1 MVVDFQTVDLTPAGT
16 NRAGRIVKN
25 MRIAGSGIYTYG
37 RWELPSLGIALDSI
51 PEAYADKYVFN
62 VFRPPEVLKSKA
74 DMFARQ
80 PITIG
85 HPDEYVTTRNAQKYQ
100 HGLTGDTVV
109 AELDPTDEELYLYT
123 SGTITTD
130 QGLAAYD
137 EMGELS
143 CGYDPV
149 IKWQSGKHKGT
160 DYQLVMTDL
169 NDGNHVAI
177 VPSARG
183 GEKCTFMDSSSLF
196 IEAAK
201 RLPSKLNGGNMAW
214 LDGLKTKLGFPAGD
228 SVDKAKLLIATL
240 ADGADPAVTIKAV
253 EGMITSLPACDGKT
267 KLLSHLTE
275 LSNAK
280 GIDKAVMTEAVS
292 IVNGLI
298 DEVRNFKHANQ
309 PTADANNATVLAA
322 LTANTEVLTKMT
334 ATMDELSSA
343 VSELKAT
350 ATEDYQPGTT
360 GTTGDEG
367 GEEPPAAAEDQ
378 ETEEQKKERE
388 AKEKA
393 DAEAAAATDSGSEG
407 EKPGQMTAAISPTSD
422 AKTGQL
428 TSDSFMAKI
437 TGRC

>member
-1 MVVDFQTVDLTPAGT
+1 
-16 NRAGRIVKN
+16 
-25 MRIAGSGIYTYG
+25 
-37 RWELPSLGIALDSI
+37 
-51 PEAYADKYVFN
+51 
-62 VFRPPEVLKSKA
+62 
-74 DMFARQ
+74 
-80 PITIG
+80 
-85 HPDEYVTTRNAQKYQ
+85 
-100 HGLTGDTVV
+100 
-109 AELDPTDEELYLYT
+109 
-123 SGTITTD
+123 
-130 QGLAAYD
+130 
-137 EMGELS
+137 
-143 CGYDPV
+143 
-149 IKWQSGKHKGT
+149 
-160 DYQLVMTDL
+160 
-169 NDGNHVAI
+169 
-177 VPSARG
+177 
-183 GEKCTFMDSSSLF
+183 
-196 IEAAK
+196 
-201 RLPSKLNGGNMAW
+201 MAW

-298 DEVRNFKHANQ
+298 DEVRNFKPANQ
-309 PTADANNATVLAA
+309 PTADANNGAVLAA

-393 DAEAAAATDSGSEG
+393 DAEAAAAAAEAAAAAADSGSKG